1 MYIKFVL
8 PNDTPSLDGI
18 TTCPLQCR
26 YEQKDFTNN
35 LDCVTQ
41 NVLEAHFLI
50 GPPTASGGVA
60 VDPLVDVCL
69 ILMDWKDCRLLAR
82 SFGLQLLHLQ
92 SRVPIL
98 GASGFGGSCASQAGL
113 KPAGLSEYG
122 K

>member
-69 ILMDWKDCRLLAR
+69 ILMDWKIVDSGKKFWSSIASPPESSSDLG
-82 SFGLQLLHLQ
+82 SFRIWWQL
-92 SRVPIL
+92 
-98 GASGFGGSCASQAGL
+98 C
-113 KPAGLSEYG
+113 KPGRIKTRRA
-122 K
+122 

>member
-60 VDPLVDVCL
+60 VDPLVNVCL
-69 ILMDWKDCRLLAR
+69 ILMDWKIVDFWQEVLVFNC
-82 SFGLQLLHLQ
+82 FT
-92 SRVPIL
+92 SRVEFRSWEL
-98 GASGFGGSCASQAGL
+98 EDLMAVLHARQD
-113 KPAGLSEYG
+113 
-122 K
+122 